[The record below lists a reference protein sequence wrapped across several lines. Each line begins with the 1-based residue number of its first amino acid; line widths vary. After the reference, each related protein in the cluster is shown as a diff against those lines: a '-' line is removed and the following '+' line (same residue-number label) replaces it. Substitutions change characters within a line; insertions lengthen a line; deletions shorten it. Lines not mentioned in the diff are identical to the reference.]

1 VSKRLKFI
9 LVSLGLTLGLLA
21 IQMINVDWRY
31 WAILALALLTYGWA
45 SFSLI
50 EDLKAAEWLT
60 LMILPV
66 SYTISVALFYFL
78 LPEKLLTRIIILTL
92 FGVGI
97 YALLLTENIFSIA
110 AIRTIQLLRAAHAV
124 YFLITLV
131 TGFFLFDTM
140 FSFRLMPWFNGLLAW
155 LISLPLILSA
165 LWSINLEKGISKKIF
180 HYSLILSFLIGQIG
194 FLISFWPLSVTAA
207 SLFLVTVM
215 YVGLGLFQHHFSGR
229 LFKKTISE
237 YVWVGM
243 IVLVITFLTARWG

>member
-1 VSKRLKFI
+1 MSKRLKFI

-21 IQMINVDWRY
+21 TQMINISWRY
-31 WAILALALLTYGWA
+31 WAIFILSLLTYGWV

-50 EDLKAAEWLT
+50 EDLKGVEWLT

-78 LPEKLLTRIIILTL
+78 LPEKLATRVIILSL

-140 FSFRLMPWFNGLLAW
+140 FSFRLMPWFNGFLSLVISFPLVLA
-155 LISLPLILSA
+155 A
-165 LWSINLEKGISKKIF
+165 LWSINLEQGINNKVLN
-180 HYSLILSFLIGQIG
+180 YSLVLSFLLGQVG

-207 SLFLVTVM
+207 SLLLVTAM
-215 YVGLGLFQHHFSGR
+215 YVGLGLFQYHFSGR

-237 YVWVGM
+237 YVWVGI
-243 IVLVITFLTARWG
+243 IVLIITFLTAHWG